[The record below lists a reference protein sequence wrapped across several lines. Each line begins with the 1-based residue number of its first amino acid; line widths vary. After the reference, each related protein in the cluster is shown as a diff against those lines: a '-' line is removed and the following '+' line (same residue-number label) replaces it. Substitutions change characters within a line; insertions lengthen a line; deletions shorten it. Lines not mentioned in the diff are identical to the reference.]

1 MTQRSLFKSLI
12 ILMVAGLTLS
22 ACDGGV
28 RGQKEKIGGL
38 SGAVLGGVL
47 GAQLGKGNG
56 QIVGAVLG
64 AAAGGFLGSE
74 IGASLDELDR
84 LKSKKAYQSA
94 QTAPVG
100 KTISWNNPD
109 SGNKG
114 TITPVRDGTSSGG
127 QYCREFQQT
136 VTIGNKTEEA
146 YGIACR
152 QPDGS
157 WKIQNS

>member
-1 MTQRSLFKSLI
+1 MTYRSLFRS
-12 ILMVAGLTLS
+12 LMVLVIAGLALS
-22 ACDGGV
+22 ACNST
-28 RGQKEKIGGL
+28 RGNKETIGGL

-47 GAQLGKGNG
+47 GAQLGKGSG

-64 AAAGGFLGSE
+64 ATAGGFLGGE

-84 LKSKKAYQSA
+84 LKSDQAYKSA

-100 KTISWNNPD
+100 QTISWNNPD

-114 TITPVRDGTSSGG
+114 TVTPVRDGTSSDG

-136 VTIGNKTEEA
+136 VTIDNKTEEA
-146 YGIACR
+146 YGTACR

>member
-1 MTQRSLFKSLI
+1 MAQRSFLKPFIVLVI
-12 ILMVAGLTLS
+12 AGLALS
-22 ACDGGV
+22 ACNGT
-28 RGQKEKIGGL
+28 RGNKETIGGL

-47 GAQLGKGNG
+47 GAQLGKGSG

-64 AAAGGFLGSE
+64 AAAGGFLGGE

-84 LKSKKAYQSA
+84 LKSDQAYKSA

-100 KTISWNNPD
+100 QTISWNNPD
-109 SGNKG
+109 SGNRG
-114 TITPVRDGTSSGG
+114 TVTPVRDGTSSSG

-146 YGIACR
+146 YGTACR